1 MRWLKFSIK
10 YKNGK
15 KRQSNFSRNQ
25 IWGKKKGHRL
35 DRAKE
40 KRERELEIERAPSR
54 LKRRAHIGVFLSVYW

>member
-1 MRWLKFSIK
+1 ME
-10 YKNGK
+10 K
-15 KRQSNFSRNQ
+15 KDKVTSQEIRFG
-25 IWGKKKGHRL
+25 GKKKGHRL